1 MEKKVYLIRHS
12 EQLKIKNEEEKNEQI
27 KNEKII
33 LSVEGEKKAEKLS
46 KNSQLKNIEELWSS
60 NYVRAISTAKYIAN
74 ENKIE
79 INISSK
85 LGERKLGDLK
95 TLKEMAKQKKNSYTT
110 EQLLDKQLKN
120 KDGENC
126 EEVSKRMEE
135 KIQEIVE
142 NTTAKK
148 IAIVSHGAAIKFYL
162 SNYCQIDE
170 NINFIYNGK
179 ILIKENLESP
189 DIIEL
194 SFIKNKL
201 NNINHISM

>member
-46 KNSQLKNIEELWSS
+46 KIPQLQNIEQLWSS
-60 NYVRAISTAKYIAN
+60 NYVRAISTAKYISK
-74 ENKIE
+74 ENNIE

-85 LGERKLGDLK
+85 LNERKLGDLE
-95 TLKEMAKQKKNSYTT
+95 TLKKMAENKKNSYTT
-110 EQLLDKQLKN
+110 EQLLNRKLKN
-120 KDGENC
+120 KDGESC
-126 EEVSKRMEE
+126 EEVSKRMKE

-142 NTTAKK
+142 NGPEN

-162 SNYCQIDE
+162 SNFCRIDE
-170 NINFIYNGK
+170 NINFIYNEK
-179 ILIKENLESP
+179 IIIKKNINSP

-194 SFIKNKL
+194 TFS
-201 NNINHISM
+201 NNSLRNIEHI

>member
-12 EQLKIKNEEEKNEQI
+12 EQLKIKNEEEQNEQI

-46 KNSQLKNIEELWSS
+46 KIPQLQNIEQLWSS
-60 NYVRAISTAKYIAN
+60 NYVRAISTAKYISK
-74 ENKIE
+74 ENNIE

-85 LGERKLGDLK
+85 LNERKLGNLE
-95 TLKEMAKQKKNSYTT
+95 TLKKMAENKKNSYTT
-110 EQLLDKQLKN
+110 EQLLNRKLKN
-120 KDGENC
+120 KDGESC
-126 EEVSKRMEE
+126 EEVSKRMKE

-142 NTTAKK
+142 NGPEN

-162 SNYCQIDE
+162 SNFCRIDE
-170 NINFIYNGK
+170 NINFIYNEK
-179 ILIKENLESP
+179 IIIKKNINSP

-194 SFIKNKL
+194 TFS
-201 NNINHISM
+201 NNSLRNIEHI

>member
-46 KNSQLKNIEELWSS
+46 KISQLQNIEQLWSS
-60 NYVRAISTAKYIAN
+60 NYVRAISTAKYISK
-74 ENKIE
+74 ENNIE

-85 LGERKLGDLK
+85 LNERKLGDLE
-95 TLKEMAKQKKNSYTT
+95 TLKKMAKNKKNSYTT
-110 EQLLDKQLKN
+110 EQLLNRKLKN
-120 KDGENC
+120 KDGESC
-126 EEVSKRMEE
+126 EEVSKRMKE
-135 KIQEIVE
+135 KLQEIVE
-142 NTTAKK
+142 NGPEN

-162 SNYCQIDE
+162 SNFCRIDE
-170 NINFIYNGK
+170 NINFIYNEK
-179 ILIKENLESP
+179 IIIKKIINSP

-194 SFIKNKL
+194 TFS
-201 NNINHISM
+201 NNSLRNIEHI

>member
-46 KNSQLKNIEELWSS
+46 KIPQLQNIEQLWSS
-60 NYVRAISTAKYIAN
+60 NYVRAISTAKYISK
-74 ENKIE
+74 ENNIE

-85 LGERKLGDLK
+85 LNERKLGNLE
-95 TLKEMAKQKKNSYTT
+95 TLKKMAENKKNSYTT
-110 EQLLDKQLKN
+110 EQLLNRKLKN
-120 KDGENC
+120 KDGESC
-126 EEVSKRMEE
+126 EEVSKRMKE

-142 NTTAKK
+142 NGPEN

-162 SNYCQIDE
+162 SNFCRIDE
-170 NINFIYNGK
+170 NINFIYNEK
-179 ILIKENLESP
+179 IIIKKNINSP

-194 SFIKNKL
+194 TFS
-201 NNINHISM
+201 NNSLRNIEHI

>member
-46 KNSQLKNIEELWSS
+46 KISQLQNIEQLWSS
-60 NYVRAISTAKYIAN
+60 NYVRAISTAKYISK
-74 ENKIE
+74 ENNIE

-85 LGERKLGDLK
+85 LNERKLGDLE
-95 TLKEMAKQKKNSYTT
+95 TLKKMAKNKKNSYTT
-110 EQLLDKQLKN
+110 EQLLNRKLKN
-120 KDGENC
+120 KDGESC
-126 EEVSKRMEE
+126 EEVSKRMKE

-142 NTTAKK
+142 NGPENT
-148 IAIVSHGAAIKFYL
+148 AIVSHGAAIKFYL
-162 SNYCQIDE
+162 SNFCRIDE
-170 NINFIYNGK
+170 NINFIYNEK
-179 ILIKENLESP
+179 IIIKKIINSP

-194 SFIKNKL
+194 TFS
-201 NNINHISM
+201 NNSLRNIEHI

>member
-46 KNSQLKNIEELWSS
+46 KISQLQNIEQLWSS
-60 NYVRAISTAKYIAN
+60 NYVRAISTAKYISK
-74 ENKIE
+74 ENNIE

-85 LGERKLGDLK
+85 LNERKLGNLE
-95 TLKEMAKQKKNSYTT
+95 TLKKMAENKKNSYTT
-110 EQLLDKQLKN
+110 EQLLNRKLKN
-120 KDGENC
+120 KDGESC
-126 EEVSKRMEE
+126 EEVSKRMKE

-142 NTTAKK
+142 NGPEN

-162 SNYCQIDE
+162 SNFCRIDE
-170 NINFIYNGK
+170 NINFIYNEK
-179 ILIKENLESP
+179 IIIKKNINSP

-194 SFIKNKL
+194 TFS
-201 NNINHISM
+201 NNSLRNIEHI

>member
-46 KNSQLKNIEELWSS
+46 KIPQLQNIEQLWSS
-60 NYVRAISTAKYIAN
+60 NYVRAISTAKYISK
-74 ENKIE
+74 ENNIKIK
-79 INISSK
+79 ISSK
-85 LGERKLGDLK
+85 LNERKLGDLE
-95 TLKEMAKQKKNSYTT
+95 TLKEMAKNKKNSYTT
-110 EQLLDKQLKN
+110 EQLLNRKLKN
-120 KDGENC
+120 KDGESC
-126 EEVSKRMEE
+126 EEVSKRMKE

-142 NTTAKK
+142 EGPEN

-162 SNYCQIDE
+162 SNYCEIDE
-170 NINFIYNGK
+170 KINFIYNNK
-179 ILIKENLESP
+179 IIIKENLTSP

-194 SFIKNKL
+194 EFVNNKL
-201 NNINHISM
+201 NNINYIGA

>member
-46 KNSQLKNIEELWSS
+46 KISQLQNIEQLWSS
-60 NYVRAISTAKYIAN
+60 NYVRAISTAKYISK
-74 ENKIE
+74 ENNIE

-85 LGERKLGDLK
+85 LNERKLGNLE
-95 TLKEMAKQKKNSYTT
+95 TLKKMAENKKNSYTT
-110 EQLLDKQLKN
+110 EQLLNRKLKN
-120 KDGENC
+120 KDGESC
-126 EEVSKRMEE
+126 EEVSKRMKE

-142 NTTAKK
+142 NGPEN

-162 SNYCQIDE
+162 SNFCRIDE
-170 NINFIYNGK
+170 NINFIYNEK
-179 ILIKENLESP
+179 IIIRKNINSP

-194 SFIKNKL
+194 TFS
-201 NNINHISM
+201 NNSLRNIEHI

>member
-46 KNSQLKNIEELWSS
+46 KISQLQNIEQLWSS
-60 NYVRAISTAKYIAN
+60 NYVRAISTAKYISK
-74 ENKIE
+74 ENNIE

-85 LGERKLGDLK
+85 LNERKLGDLE
-95 TLKEMAKQKKNSYTT
+95 TLKKIAKNKKNSYTT
-110 EQLLDKQLKN
+110 EQLLNRKLKN
-120 KDGENC
+120 KDGESC
-126 EEVSKRMEE
+126 EEVSKRMKE

-142 NTTAKK
+142 NGPEN

-162 SNYCQIDE
+162 SNFCRIDE
-170 NINFIYNGK
+170 NINFIYNEK
-179 ILIKENLESP
+179 IIIKKIINSP

-194 SFIKNKL
+194 TFS
-201 NNINHISM
+201 NNSLRNIEHI

>member
-46 KNSQLKNIEELWSS
+46 KISQLQNIEQLWSS
-60 NYVRAISTAKYIAN
+60 NYLRAISTAKYISK
-74 ENKIE
+74 ENNIE

-85 LGERKLGDLK
+85 LNERKLGNLE
-95 TLKEMAKQKKNSYTT
+95 TLKKMAENKKNSYTT
-110 EQLLDKQLKN
+110 EQLLNRKLKN
-120 KDGENC
+120 KDGESC
-126 EEVSKRMEE
+126 EEVSKRMKE

-142 NTTAKK
+142 NGPEN

-162 SNYCQIDE
+162 SNFCRIDE
-170 NINFIYNGK
+170 NINFIYNEK
-179 ILIKENLESP
+179 IIIKKNINSP

-194 SFIKNKL
+194 TFS
-201 NNINHISM
+201 NNSLRNIEHI

>member
-46 KNSQLKNIEELWSS
+46 KISQLQNIEQLWSS
-60 NYVRAISTAKYIAN
+60 NYVRAISTAKYIAK
-74 ENKIE
+74 ENNIE

-85 LGERKLGDLK
+85 LNERKLGNLE
-95 TLKEMAKQKKNSYTT
+95 TLKKMAENKKNSYTT
-110 EQLLDKQLKN
+110 EQLLNRKLKN
-120 KDGENC
+120 KDGESC
-126 EEVSKRMEE
+126 EEVSKRMKE

-142 NTTAKK
+142 NGPEN

-162 SNYCQIDE
+162 SNFCRIDE
-170 NINFIYNGK
+170 NINFIYNEK
-179 ILIKENLESP
+179 IIIKKNINSP

-194 SFIKNKL
+194 TFS
-201 NNINHISM
+201 NNSLRNIEHI

>member
-46 KNSQLKNIEELWSS
+46 KISQLQNIEQLWSS
-60 NYVRAISTAKYIAN
+60 NYVRAISTAKYISK
-74 ENKIE
+74 ENNIE

-85 LGERKLGDLK
+85 LNERKLGDLE
-95 TLKEMAKQKKNSYTT
+95 TLKKMAKNKKNSYTT
-110 EQLLDKQLKN
+110 EQLLNRKLKN
-120 KDGENC
+120 KDGESC
-126 EEVSKRMEE
+126 EEVSKRMKE

-142 NTTAKK
+142 NGPEN

-162 SNYCQIDE
+162 SNFCRIDE
-170 NINFIYNGK
+170 NINFIYNEK
-179 ILIKENLESP
+179 IIIKKIINSP

-194 SFIKNKL
+194 TFS
-201 NNINHISM
+201 NNSLRNIEHI

>member
-12 EQLKIKNEEEKNEQI
+12 EQLKIKNEDEKNEQI

-46 KNSQLKNIEELWSS
+46 KISQLQNIEQLWSS
-60 NYVRAISTAKYIAN
+60 NYVRAISTAKYISK
-74 ENKIE
+74 ENNIE

-85 LGERKLGDLK
+85 LNERKLGDLE
-95 TLKEMAKQKKNSYTT
+95 TLKKMAKNKKNSYTT
-110 EQLLDKQLKN
+110 EQLLNRKLKN
-120 KDGENC
+120 KDGESC
-126 EEVSKRMEE
+126 EEVSKRMKE

-142 NTTAKK
+142 NGPEN

-162 SNYCQIDE
+162 SNFCRIDE
-170 NINFIYNGK
+170 NINFIYNEK
-179 ILIKENLESP
+179 IIIKKIINSP

-194 SFIKNKL
+194 TFS
-201 NNINHISM
+201 NNSLRNIEHI

>member
-46 KNSQLKNIEELWSS
+46 KISQLQNIEQLWSS
-60 NYVRAISTAKYIAN
+60 NYVRAISTAKYISK
-74 ENKIE
+74 ENNIE

-85 LGERKLGDLK
+85 LNERKLGDLE
-95 TLKEMAKQKKNSYTT
+95 TLKKMAKNKKNSYTT
-110 EQLLDKQLKN
+110 EQLLNRKLKN
-120 KDGENC
+120 KDGESC
-126 EEVSKRMEE
+126 EEVSKRMKE

-142 NTTAKK
+142 NGPEN

-162 SNYCQIDE
+162 SNFCRIDE
-170 NINFIYNGK
+170 NINFIYNEK
-179 ILIKENLESP
+179 IIIKKNINSP
-189 DIIEL
+189 DII
-194 SFIKNKL
+194 KL
-201 NNINHISM
+201 TFSNNSLRNIEHI